1 MDVLLE
7 DFSYYYSLDELERL
21 KEEQKEKLRAC
32 ITTSD
37 LFVYSVLYGLENLA
51 EYLYIYCDI
60 SFEINDLLTKTGVSS
75 DKVILNQDVPQVV
88 PNYLNQTDKNKLR
101 VFNRLLN
108 LRKYSKLESKDKKFI
123 YRFNKKYLN

>member
-7 DFSYYYSLDELERL
+7 NFSCYYPLDELEKL

-32 ITTSD
+32 NTTND

-123 YRFNKKYLN
+123 YTFNKKYLN